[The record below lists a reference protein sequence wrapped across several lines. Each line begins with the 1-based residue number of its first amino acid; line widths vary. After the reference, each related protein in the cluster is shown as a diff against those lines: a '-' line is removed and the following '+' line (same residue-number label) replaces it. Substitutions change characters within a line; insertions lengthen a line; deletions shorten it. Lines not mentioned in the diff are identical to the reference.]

1 MATSGSAMTDL
12 RHNRVSMPEG
22 RIVLKEN
29 RIMMVS
35 DEMGNIPAGN
45 ISGCGLYHSD
55 TRFLSVYE
63 FRLNRLQPILLSSST
78 DESYVA
84 TFQMINPVLEVDGG
98 KRTIPQQVL
107 SIRRSRFIYG
117 GLHERIGIQNC
128 GPEPVDLECELLF
141 GADFLDLFE
150 VKADSRGQV
159 LRYLGTPRPLEGGRH
174 GLSFIYDGLDG
185 ITRRTE
191 VVFHTPPTHRHEA
204 RVGWNFHL
212 EPKQTQ
218 TLVVD
223 VIPLLGESEPT
234 LEYLYDDA
242 LLALQRSYRHW
253 NDELTR
259 VSTDNAFLSRG
270 LLRRSQ
276 MDLRI
281 LVEEFDTGLLPMAG
295 IPWFSAPFGRD
306 ALITSIQ
313 TLMLNPEI
321 ARGTLRYLAAR
332 QGRQVDLAREE
343 EPGKILHE
351 IRYGE
356 LANLKQIPHTPYY
369 GSVDSTPLFLVCA
382 VEMMDWLN
390 DQDLFVELLP
400 ALLNALAWVDRYG
413 DADQDGFVEYAE
425 RASGGVRNQGWKD
438 SSDSLLYPDGR
449 PVELPAAL
457 VEVQG
462 YVYQAKVGLS
472 RILERL
478 GQSALAERLAGE
490 AAELRRRFELKF
502 WLDAEQ
508 FYAQGLDR
516 HKSPIPSI
524 TSNPAHCLWAGIID
538 PERAELLRDRLMAP
552 DMFSGWGIRTLST
565 DSPHYNPMS
574 YHNGTV
580 WPHDNSIAVAGLRRY
595 RHADAAGQVIDGIM
609 EAGIRMPNHRLPEL
623 FCGFR
628 RDTRYNNG
636 PAEYLVSCNPQ
647 AWGAGAAFHLM
658 QTALGIVPDTTAG
671 RVYLNP
677 IPFGQARSVEVRGMR
692 LGSGKLS
699 FKVGYN
705 GDRPH
710 VEVLEK
716 PDDLTV
722 ILDEP
727 PVIT

>member
-1 MATSGSAMTDL
+1 VSDG
-12 RHNRVSMPEG
+12 RV
-22 RIVLKEN
+22 VLKEN

-35 DEMGNIPAGN
+35 DEMRDIPAGN
-45 ISGCGLYHSD
+45 SKGLGLYFSD
-55 TRFLSVYE
+55 TRFLSAFE
-63 FRLNRLQPILLSSST
+63 FRLNRLQPILLSASV

-84 TFQMINPVLEVDGG
+84 TFQMVNPVLLLDEG
-98 KRTIPQQVL
+98 KRRIPQQSL

-117 GLHERIGIQNC
+117 GLHERIGLQNC
-128 GPEPVDLECELLF
+128 GSEPVEIECSLRIE
-141 GADFLDLFE
+141 ADFRDMFD
-150 VKADSRGQV
+150 VRGYKRQSMGT
-159 LRYLGTPRPLEGGRH
+159 LRAPEIGSGGIT
-174 GLSFIYDGLDG
+174 FTYDGQDG
-185 ITRRTE
+185 VIRRTE
-191 VVFHTPPTHRHEA
+191 VVVNRAPGAVDDDGTLTWHFA
-204 RVGWNFHL
+204 LAG
-212 EPKQTQ
+212 KQTVS
-218 TLVVD
+218 LVID
-223 VIPLLGESEPT
+223 VIPLVGENEPM
-234 LEYLYDDA
+234 LSYLYDDA
-242 LLALQRSYRHW
+242 LQALQASYRRWHD
-253 NDELTR
+253 NTTR
-259 VSTDNAFLSRG
+259 IRTDNAFLDRG

-281 LVEEFDTGLLPMAG
+281 LLEEFDSGLFPMAG

-321 ARGTLRYLAAR
+321 ARGTLRYLAR
-332 QGRQVDLAREE
+332 HQGQKVDPAREE

-351 IRYGE
+351 ARYGE
-356 LANLKQIPHTPYY
+356 LANLKLIPHTPYY

-400 ALLNALAWVDRYG
+400 ALLGALTWVDRYG
-413 DADQDGFVEYAE
+413 DADNDGFVEYAQ
-425 RASGGVRNQGWKD
+425 RATGGVRNQGWKD
-438 SSDSLLYPDGR
+438 SSDSLLQPDGR
-449 PVELPAAL
+449 AAELPAAL

-462 YVYQAKVGLS
+462 YVYQAKIGLS

-478 GQSALAERLAGE
+478 GQSAMAERLARE

-516 HKSPIPSI
+516 HKTPIPSI

-538 PERAELLRDRLMAP
+538 PERAEILRDRLMAP
-552 DMFSGWGIRTLST
+552 DMFSGWGIRTLSAE
-565 DSPHYNPMS
+565 SPHYNPMS
-574 YHNGTV
+574 YHNGTI
-580 WPHDNSIAVAGLRRY
+580 WPHDNSIAAAGLRRY
-595 RHADAAGQVIDGIM
+595 RHAQAAGQVIEGIM
-609 EAGIRMPNHRLPEL
+609 ESGIRMPDHRLPEL

-628 RDTRYNNG
+628 RDTHYNNG

-677 IPFGQARSVEVRGMR
+677 IPFGQARSVEIHGMR
-692 LGSGKLS
+692 VGSGKLS
-699 FKVGYN
+699 FRVAYN
-705 GDRPH
+705 GGRPH

-716 PDDLTV
+716 PDDLAV

-727 PVIT
+727 PLIT

>member
-1 MATSGSAMTDL
+1 VSDG
-12 RHNRVSMPEG
+12 RV
-22 RIVLKEN
+22 VLKEN

-35 DEMGNIPAGN
+35 DEMGDIPAGN
-45 ISGCGLYHSD
+45 TTGLGLYFSD
-55 TRFLSVYE
+55 TRFLSAYE
-63 FRLNRLQPILLSSST
+63 FRLSRLEPILLSSSV

-84 TFQMINPVLEVDGG
+84 TFQMVNPVLMLDEG
-98 KRTIPQQVL
+98 KRRIPQQSL

-117 GLHERIGIQNC
+117 GLHERIGVQNC
-128 GPEPVDLECELLF
+128 GHEAVDIECSLRF
-141 GADFLDLFE
+141 DADFRDMFD
-150 VKADSRGQV
+150 VRGYKEQY
-159 LRYLGTPRPLEGGRH
+159 RGTIRPLEAGDR
-174 GLSFIYDGLDG
+174 GLTFTYDGRDG
-185 ITRRTE
+185 LMRRTE
-191 VVFHTPPTHRHEA
+191 VVVNRAPASQQDSALT
-204 RVGWNFHL
+204 WQFHL
-212 EPKQTQ
+212 ESKETI

-223 VIPLLGESEPT
+223 VIPLIGENEST
-234 LEYLYDDA
+234 LSYLYDDA
-242 LLALQRSYRHW
+242 LQALQASYRRWHD
-253 NDELTR
+253 NTSR
-259 VSTDNAFLSRG
+259 IRTDNAFLDRG

-276 MDLRI
+276 MDMRI
-281 LVEEFDTGLLPMAG
+281 LLEEYESGLYPMAG

-306 ALITSIQ
+306 ALIASIQ
-313 TLMLNPEI
+313 TLMINPEV
-321 ARGTLRYLAAR
+321 ARGTLRYLSQH
-332 QGRQVDLAREE
+332 QGRRVDTSREE

-351 IRYGE
+351 VRYGE
-356 LANLKQIPHTPYY
+356 LANLKLIPHTPYY

-400 ALLNALAWVDRYG
+400 SILSALKWVDQYG
-413 DADQDGFVEYAE
+413 DSDHDGFVEYAE

-449 PVELPAAL
+449 PAELPVAL

-472 RILERL
+472 RIFERL
-478 GQSALAERLAGE
+478 GQSAMAERLSRE
-490 AAELRRRFELKF
+490 AAELRRRFELSF
-502 WLDAEQ
+502 WLDQEQ

-516 HKSPIPSI
+516 NKTPIRSI

-538 PERAELLRDRLMAP
+538 PERAEILRDRLMAP
-552 DMFSGWGIRTLST
+552 DMFSGWGIRTLSS

-574 YHNGTV
+574 YHNGTI
-580 WPHDNSIAVAGLRRY
+580 WPHDNSIAAAGLRRY
-595 RHADAAGQVIDGIM
+595 RHTEAAGQVIEGIM
-609 EAGIRMPNHRLPEL
+609 EAGIRMPDYRLPEL

-628 RDTRYNNG
+628 RDMQYNNG

-671 RVYLNP
+671 RVYVNP
-677 IPFGQARSVEVRGMR
+677 VPFGQARSVEIRGMR
-692 LGSGKLS
+692 VGNGKLS

-705 GDRPH
+705 GGRPD

-716 PDDLTV
+716 PDDLEV

-727 PVIT
+727 PLIT

>member
-1 MATSGSAMTDL
+1 MRLKSEDFPTLGRPTMATSGSAMTDL

-63 FRLNRLQPILLSSST
+63 FRLNRLQPILLSASV

-84 TFQMINPVLEVDGG
+84 TFQMVNPVLLLDEG
-98 KRTIPQQVL
+98 KRRIPQQSL

-128 GPEPVDLECELLF
+128 GSEPVDIECALRIE
-141 GADFLDLFE
+141 ADFRDMFD
-150 VKADSRGQV
+150 VRGYRLQ
-159 LRYLGTPRPLEGGRH
+159 LLGKMRPLQVASQ
-174 GLSFIYDGLDG
+174 GLTFTYDGQDG
-185 ITRRTE
+185 LMRRTE
-191 VVFHTPPTHRHEA
+191 VVVNRAPTTQHE
-204 RVGWNFHL
+204 GTLSWHFHL
-212 EPKQTQ
+212 ASKETV
-218 TLVVD
+218 TLVID
-223 VIPLLGESEPT
+223 IIPLIGEDEPM
-234 LEYLYDDA
+234 LSYLYDDA
-242 LLALQRSYRHW
+242 LQALQGSYRRWH
-253 NDELTR
+253 DQTTR
-259 VSTDNAFLSRG
+259 IRTDNAFLDRG

-281 LVEEFDTGLLPMAG
+281 LLEEFDSGLFPMAG

-321 ARGTLRYLAAR
+321 ARGTLRYLA
-332 QGRQVDLAREE
+332 QQPGRRIDPAREE

-351 IRYGE
+351 VRYGE

-425 RASGGVRNQGWKD
+425 RASGSVRNQGWKD
-438 SSDSLLYPDGR
+438 SSDS
-449 PVELPAAL
+449 
-457 VEVQG
+457 
-462 YVYQAKVGLS
+462 
-472 RILERL
+472 
-478 GQSALAERLAGE
+478 
-490 AAELRRRFELKF
+490 
-502 WLDAEQ
+502 
-508 FYAQGLDR
+508 
-516 HKSPIPSI
+516 
-524 TSNPAHCLWAGIID
+524 
-538 PERAELLRDRLMAP
+538 
-552 DMFSGWGIRTLST
+552 GIRTLST
-565 DSPHYNPMS
+565 GSPHYNPMS

-647 AWGAGAAFHLM
+647 AWGAGAAFHLL

-677 IPFGQARSVEVRGMR
+677 IPFGQASSVEVRGMR
-692 LGSGKLS
+692 LGNGKLS

-705 GDRPH
+705 GGRPH

-716 PDDLTV
+716 PDDVTV

>member
-1 MATSGSAMTDL
+1 VSDG
-12 RHNRVSMPEG
+12 RV
-22 RIVLKEN
+22 VLKEN

-35 DEMGNIPAGN
+35 DEMGDIPAGN
-45 ISGCGLYHSD
+45 TKGLGLYFSD
-55 TRFLSVYE
+55 TRFLSAYE
-63 FRLNRLQPILLSSST
+63 FRLNRLEPILLSASV

-84 TFQMINPVLEVDGG
+84 TFQMVNPVLLLDEG
-98 KRTIPQQVL
+98 KRRIPQQSL

-117 GLHERIGIQNC
+117 GLHERIGVQNC
-128 GPEPVDLECELLF
+128 GSEPVDIEFSLRIA
-141 GADFLDLFE
+141 ADFRDMFD
-150 VKADSRGQV
+150 VRGYKRQS
-159 LRYLGTPRPLEGGRH
+159 LGTMREPEV
-174 GLSFIYDGLDG
+174 DAQG
-185 ITRRTE
+185 ITFTYEGEDKLIRRTE
-191 VVFHTPPTHRHEA
+191 VVVNRPATRQSDGSLT
-204 RVGWNFHL
+204 WDFHL
-212 EPKQTQ
+212 ASKETV
-218 TLVVD
+218 TLVID
-223 VIPLLGESEPT
+223 VIPLIGEDEPM
-234 LEYLYDDA
+234 LSYLYDDA
-242 LLALQRSYRHW
+242 LQALQASYRRW
-253 NDELTR
+253 DDNTSR
-259 VSTDNAFLSRG
+259 IRTDNAFLDRG

-281 LVEEFDTGLLPMAG
+281 LLEEFDSGLFPMAG

-321 ARGTLRYLAAR
+321 ARGTLRYLAQH
-332 QGRQVDLAREE
+332 QGEKVDPAREE

-351 IRYGE
+351 ARYGE
-356 LANLKQIPHTPYY
+356 LANLKLIPHTPYY

-400 ALLNALAWVDRYG
+400 ALLRALKWVDQYG
-413 DADQDGFVEYAE
+413 DADRDGFVEYSE

-438 SSDSLLYPDGR
+438 SSDSLLYPNGR
-449 PVELPAAL
+449 PAELPVAL

-462 YVYQAKVGLS
+462 YIYQAKIGLS

-478 GQSALAERLAGE
+478 GQSAMAERLARE

-516 HKSPIPSI
+516 NKTPIPSI

-538 PERAELLRDRLMAP
+538 PERAEILRDRLMAP
-552 DMFSGWGIRTLST
+552 DMFSGWGIRTLSA

-574 YHNGTV
+574 YHNGTI

-595 RHADAAGQVIDGIM
+595 RHAEAAGQVIEGIM
-609 EAGIRMPNHRLPEL
+609 EAGIRMPNQRLPEL

-677 IPFGQARSVEVRGMR
+677 IPFGQARSVEIHGMR
-692 LGSGKLS
+692 VGSGKLS
-699 FKVGYN
+699 FKVAYN

-716 PDDLTV
+716 PDDLAV
-722 ILDEP
+722 VLDEP
-727 PVIT
+727 PLIT

>member
-1 MATSGSAMTDL
+1 VSDG
-12 RHNRVSMPEG
+12 RV
-22 RIVLKEN
+22 VLKEN

-35 DEMGNIPAGN
+35 DEMGDIPAGN
-45 ISGCGLYHSD
+45 TSGLGLYFSD
-55 TRFLSVYE
+55 TRFLSAYE
-63 FRLNRLQPILLSSST
+63 FRLNRLKPILLSASV

-84 TFQMINPVLEVDGG
+84 TFQMVNPVLLLDEG
-98 KRTIPQQVL
+98 KRRIPQQSL

-128 GPEPVDLECELLF
+128 GSDPVDIECSLRIS
-141 GADFLDLFE
+141 ADFRDMF
-150 VKADSRGQV
+150 DIRGYKLQTLGQ
-159 LRYLGTPRPLEGGRH
+159 LRMVEAGNPGMT
-174 GLSFIYDGLDG
+174 FTYDGQDG
-185 ITRRTE
+185 LIRRTE
-191 VVFHTPPTHRHEA
+191 VVVNRPPTSQDGETMTWH
-204 RVGWNFHL
+204 FPL
-212 EPKQTQ
+212 TSKQTI
-218 TLVVD
+218 TLVID
-223 VIPLLGESEPT
+223 IIPLIGEGEPM
-234 LEYLYDDA
+234 LSYLYDDA
-242 LLALQRSYRHW
+242 LQALQASYRRWH
-253 NDELTR
+253 DQTTR
-259 VSTDNAFLSRG
+259 ISTDNAFLDRG
-270 LLRRSQ
+270 LLRRGQ

-281 LVEEFDTGLLPMAG
+281 LLEEFDSGLFPMAG

-321 ARGTLRYLAAR
+321 ARGTLRYLAQH
-332 QGRQVDLAREE
+332 QGHRLDPAREE

-351 IRYGE
+351 ARYGE

-369 GSVDSTPLFLVCA
+369 GSVDGTPLFLVCA

-400 ALLNALAWVDRYG
+400 ALMNALTWVDRYG
-413 DADQDGFVEYAE
+413 DGDHDGFVEYAE

-449 PVELPAAL
+449 PAELPAAL

-478 GQSALAERLAGE
+478 GQSTMAERLGRE

-502 WLDAEQ
+502 WLDHEQ

-516 HKSPIPSI
+516 HKTPIPSI

-538 PERAELLRDRLMAP
+538 PERAELLRDRLLAP

-595 RHADAAGQVIDGIM
+595 RHAEAAGQVIEGIM

-658 QTALGIVPDTTAG
+658 QTALGIVPDATAG
-671 RVYLNP
+671 RLYLNP
-677 IPFGQARSVEVRGMR
+677 IPFGQARSVEIHGMR
-692 LGSGKLS
+692 VGNGKLS
-699 FKVGYN
+699 FKVAYN
-705 GDRPH
+705 GGRPQ
-710 VEVLEK
+710 VDVIEK
-716 PDDLTV
+716 PDGLAV

>member
-1 MATSGSAMTDL
+1 
-12 RHNRVSMPEG
+12 
-22 RIVLKEN
+22 
-29 RIMMVS
+29 MVS
-35 DEMGNIPAGN
+35 DEMGDIPAGN
-45 ISGCGLYHSD
+45 TSGLGLYFSD
-55 TRFLSVYE
+55 TRFLSAYE
-63 FRLNRLQPILLSSST
+63 FRLNRLQPILLSASV

-84 TFQMINPVLEVDGG
+84 TFQMVNPVLLLDEG
-98 KRTIPQQVL
+98 KRRIPQQSL

-117 GLHERIGIQNC
+117 GLHERIGVQNC
-128 GPEPVDLECELLF
+128 GGQPVDIECSLRID
-141 GADFLDLFE
+141 ADFRDMFD
-150 VKADSRGQV
+150 VRGYKQQH
-159 LRYLGTPRPLEGGRH
+159 LGTVRPIEAGNQGF
-174 GLSFIYDGLDG
+174 SYTYDGQDG
-185 ITRRTE
+185 LIRRTE
-191 VVFHTPPTHRHEA
+191 VVVNPAPATRHD
-204 RVGWNFHL
+204 GTLTWQFHL
-212 EPKQTQ
+212 VSKETV
-218 TLVVD
+218 TLVID
-223 VIPLLGESEPT
+223 VIPLIGENEPM
-234 LEYLYDDA
+234 LSYLYDDA
-242 LLALQRSYRHW
+242 LQALKASYRRWHG
-253 NDELTR
+253 NTSR
-259 VSTDNAFLSRG
+259 VHTDNAFLDRG

-281 LVEEFDTGLLPMAG
+281 LVEEFDSGIFPMAG

-306 ALITSIQ
+306 ALIASIQ

-321 ARGTLRYLAAR
+321 ARGTLRYLAQH
-332 QGRQVDLAREE
+332 QGRQVDTTREE

-351 IRYGE
+351 VRYGE
-356 LANLKQIPHTPYY
+356 LANLKLIPHTPYY

-400 ALLNALAWVDRYG
+400 ALLRALKWVDGYG

-449 PVELPAAL
+449 LAELPVAL

-462 YVYQAKVGLS
+462 YVYQAKNGLS

-478 GQSALAERLAGE
+478 GQSAMAERLARE
-490 AAELRRRFELKF
+490 AAELRRRFELSF
-502 WLDAEQ
+502 WLDREQ

-516 HKSPIPSI
+516 HKAPIPSI

-538 PERAELLRDRLMAP
+538 PERAEILRDRLMAP
-552 DMFSGWGIRTLST
+552 DMFSGWGIRTLSA

-574 YHNGTV
+574 YHNGTI
-580 WPHDNSIAVAGLRRY
+580 WPHDNSIAAVGLRRY
-595 RHADAAGQVIDGIM
+595 RHAEAAGQVIEAIM
-609 EAGIRMPNHRLPEL
+609 EAGIRMPDHRLPEL

-671 RVYLNP
+671 RIYLNP
-677 IPFGQARSVEVRGMR
+677 IPFGQARSVEIHGMR
-692 LGSGKLS
+692 VGTGKLS
-699 FKVGYN
+699 FKVAYN

-710 VEVLEK
+710 VDVLEQ
-716 PDDLTV
+716 PDDLVV

-727 PVIT
+727 PLIT